1 MAGTLVEQVSSNSAL
16 NYIKESAI
24 AKNGKRMLGRLRG
37 ICADLDHPTRN
48 GRRYSR
54 ALWEKVLNSDNF
66 KEHMENGCLFGELG
80 HPADRLETDPEK
92 IAVALSDIE
101 INEKDGTLVG
111 TFDILDTPNGNILKA
126 LVDYGTTVGVSSRGG
141 GDIETRGGEEY
152 VSEDTYD
159 FEAFDIVLLPAVKAA
174 RLKMVESLQDGK
186 TLKQRLAESLD
197 KANPEEKKVMK
208 QTLKDL
214 NLMEEEDE
222 YTPEKDIDK
231 ESNSAAESDGANL
244 MKDLQESMLAQ
255 SKLEE
260 ENAVLREKVSAGSTR
275 EAKLKE
281 ELEKVKTT
289 VRTLSVKAQK
299 NGIADK
305 SLQEDLDK
313 SNATIKQLESK
324 ITDLENKL
332 KTQKDNRKTLI
343 ENKERVNSALKESNQ
358 SIQILEQAL
367 KKERSNNSKEI
378 EKLNSVVE
386 SLKKDA
392 NIKIN
397 RANKKLKESM
407 EYIKNIKNRL
417 DESLDA
423 YIKMNC
429 RQKGLEYQEVINKLP
444 ESYSINDIDIIV
456 EKLSDFKIRIG
467 SLPFATTKIQGSVK
481 ESKVMES
488 KKTDPDKGCSPEL
501 LEMLKT
507 YNKN

>member
-48 GRRYSR
+48 GRRYSK
-54 ALWEKVLNSDNF
+54 ALWEKVLNSDTF

-101 INEKDGTLVG
+101 MNEQDGTLIG

-141 GDIETRGGEEY
+141 GDIETIGGEEY
-152 VSEDTYD
+152 VAEDSYD

-174 RLKMVESLQDGK
+174 RLQVVESLQGK
-186 TLKQRLAESLD
+186 TLKQHLAESLD
-197 KANPEEKKVMK
+197 KANPEDKKIMEE
-208 QTLKDL
+208 TLKDL
-214 NLMEEEDE
+214 DLLDNEQESKPVEPED
-222 YTPEKDIDK
+222 DNK
-231 ESNSAAESDGANL
+231 EMAAESDGASL
-244 MKDLQESMLAQ
+244 IKDLQESMLAQ

-313 SNATIKQLESK
+313 ANKTIDQLNSK
-324 ITDLENKL
+324 ITVLETKL
-332 KTQKDNRKTLI
+332 KESRDNKKTLI
-343 ENKERVNSALKESNQ
+343 ENKERANNALNESKQ
-358 SIQILEQAL
+358 SIQLLEQAL
-367 KKERSNNSKEI
+367 KNERSNNTKEI
-378 EKLNSVVE
+378 DKLNAVVE

-397 RANKKLKESM
+397 RANKRLKESAQ
-407 EYIKNIKNRL
+407 YINNIKGQL
-417 DESLDA
+417 KESLDA

-429 RQKGLEYQEVINKLP
+429 RQKGLDYQEVINKLP
-444 ESYSINDIDIIV
+444 ESYNTNDIDLIV

-481 ESKVMES
+481 SEPIQENKRKS
-488 KKTDPDKGCSPEL
+488 DPDKGCSPEL
-501 LEMLKT
+501 FEMLKT
-507 YNKN
+507 YNK